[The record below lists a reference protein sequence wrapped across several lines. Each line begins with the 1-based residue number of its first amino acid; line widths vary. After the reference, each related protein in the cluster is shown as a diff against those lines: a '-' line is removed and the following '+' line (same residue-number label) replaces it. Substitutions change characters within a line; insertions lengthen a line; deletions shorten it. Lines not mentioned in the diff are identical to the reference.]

1 MPWFRS
7 CNETFALS
15 ALAGQFA
22 GTADGLCLL
31 ARALLRGLLEVIA
44 TLHFAESAFPLHLLF
59 QRAERL
65 LHIILAHNNLND
77 GPLSW
82 VRSYLLRSRT
92 RFVRP
97 QVSCREAR
105 LLAELTHPVHTH
117 RRL

>member
-1 MPWFRS
+1 
-7 CNETFALS
+7 
-15 ALAGQFA
+15 
-22 GTADGLCLL
+22 
-31 ARALLRGLLEVIA
+31 VIA
-44 TLHFAESAFPLHLLF
+44 TLHFAESTFPLHLFF

-82 VRSYLLRSRT
+82 VYIYLLRSRT

-97 QVSCREAR
+97 QASCREAR
-105 LLAELTHPVHTH
+105 LLAEQKHPVHTQ